1 MHVTTWHD
9 DVSLRQTNEWLAE
22 LRDDRQDEPPGAG
35 TRPAPEATPPGRPA
49 FPARAAIPDQRGA
62 FGQATD
68 APWASAPAPADAG
81 ARAIGFPAPAGA
93 TASVTSIPAPARA
106 AAPVTSIPAPARAAA
121 PVTARAAI
129 GDELRRPIMWC
140 EMASCI
146 NYHADPSAL
155 GEADARALA
164 VRAGWRID
172 AVGRLACP
180 QCQQTASFWTPR
192 PVVPWDRATALVMTT
207 LAAVRAGW
215 QAAGS
220 SSSSSSSSSSRPG
233 TMSSSHGYAMGGT
246 HAQHRPAPTSP
257 PA

>member
-1 MHVTTWHD
+1 MKVTTWHD

-22 LRDDRQDEPPGAG
+22 LRDDRQAEPPGAG
-35 TRPAPEATPPGRPA
+35 TRPARGAAPPGRPA
-49 FPARAAIPDQRGA
+49 FPASAAIPDQRRA

-68 APWASAPAPADAG
+68 APRASAPAPAG
-81 ARAIGFPAPAGA
+81 
-93 TASVTSIPAPARA
+93 
-106 AAPVTSIPAPARAAA
+106 AAA

-155 GEADARALA
+155 GEADARARA

-180 QCQQTASFWTPR
+180 QCQQTTSFWTPR

-215 QAAGS
+215 AGGRQQQAWHHEQPWVRGGRHARATPA
-220 SSSSSSSSSSRPG
+220 RPYI
-233 TMSSSHGYAMGGT
+233 S
-246 HAQHRPAPTSP
+246 PA
-257 PA
+257 

>member
-1 MHVTTWHD
+1 MNVRTWHD

-22 LRDDRQDEPPGAG
+22 LRDDRQAEPPGAG
-35 TRPAPEATPPGRPA
+35 TRPAQRAAPPARPA
-49 FPARAAIPDQRGA
+49 FPARAAIPDQRRA
-62 FGQATD
+62 FGEATD
-68 APWASAPAPADAG
+68 APWASGPAPADAG
-81 ARAIGFPAPAGA
+81 ARTIGFPAPAGA
-93 TASVTSIPAPARA
+93 AASVTSIPAPAG
-106 AAPVTSIPAPARAAA
+106 AAA

-155 GEADARALA
+155 GEADARDRA

-180 QCQQTASFWTPR
+180 QCQQTTSFWTPR

-207 LAAVRAGW
+207 LAAAAVRAGW
-215 QAAGS
+215 AGGRQQQAWHHEQPWVRGGRHARATPA
-220 SSSSSSSSSSRPG
+220 RPYI
-233 TMSSSHGYAMGGT
+233 S
-246 HAQHRPAPTSP
+246 PA
-257 PA
+257 

>member
-1 MHVTTWHD
+1 MNLTTWHD
-9 DVSLRQTNEWLAE
+9 DVSLRHTNEWLAE
-22 LRDDRQDEPPGAG
+22 LRDDRQAEPPGAG
-35 TRPAPEATPPGRPA
+35 TQPAGGAAPPGRPA
-49 FPARAAIPDQRGA
+49 FPARAAIPGQRRA

-68 APWASAPAPADAG
+68 APWASAPAPAGAG
-81 ARAIGFPAPAGA
+81 ARASGVPAPAGA
-93 TASVTSIPAPARA
+93 AASVTSIPAPAG
-106 AAPVTSIPAPARAAA
+106 AAA

-155 GEADARALA
+155 GEADARARA

-180 QCQQTASFWTPR
+180 RCQQTTSFWTPR
-192 PVVPWDRATALVMTT
+192 PVVSWDRATALVMTT

-215 QAAGS
+215 TGGRQQQAWHHEQPRVRGGRHARATPA
-220 SSSSSSSSSSRPG
+220 RPYI
-233 TMSSSHGYAMGGT
+233 S
-246 HAQHRPAPTSP
+246 PA
-257 PA
+257 

>member
-1 MHVTTWHD
+1 MYVTTWHD

-22 LRDDRQDEPPGAG
+22 LRDDRQDEPAGAG
-35 TRPAPEATPPGRPA
+35 TRPAPEATPPGQPA
-49 FPARAAIPDQRGA
+49 FPARAAVPDQRGA

-81 ARAIGFPAPAGA
+81 ARAIGF
-93 TASVTSIPAPARA
+93 PAPARA

-207 LAAVRAGW
+207 LAAVRAGLAGGRQQQQQQQQ
-215 QAAGS
+215 QAWHHEQQPWVRDGRHARATPA
-220 SSSSSSSSSSRPG
+220 RP
-233 TMSSSHGYAMGGT
+233 YI
-246 HAQHRPAPTSP
+246 SP
-257 PA
+257 GLTG

>member
-1 MHVTTWHD
+1 MKVTTWHD

-22 LRDDRQDEPPGAG
+22 LRDDRQAEPPGTG
-35 TRPAPEATPPGRPA
+35 TQTALEAAPPERPD
-49 FPARAAIPDQRGA
+49 FPAHAAIPGQRRA

-68 APWASAPAPADAG
+68 APWDSAPAPAPPRTG
-81 ARAIGFPAPAGA
+81 ATGFPAPAEA
-93 TASVTSIPAPARA
+93 AASVASIPAPAGA
-106 AAPVTSIPAPARAAA
+106 AASVASIPAPAEAAAAA

-155 GEADARALA
+155 GEADARVRAI
-164 VRAGWRID
+164 RAGWRID

-180 QCQQTASFWTPR
+180 RCQQTTSFWAPG

-207 LAAVRAGW
+207 LAVVRAGCAGGRQQ
-215 QAAGS
+215 QAWHHEQPWVRGGRHARATPA
-220 SSSSSSSSSSRPG
+220 RPYI
-233 TMSSSHGYAMGGT
+233 S
-246 HAQHRPAPTSP
+246 PA
-257 PA
+257 

>member
-1 MHVTTWHD
+1 MKVTTWQD

-22 LRDDRQDEPPGAG
+22 LRDDGQAEPPAAGPPPARGA
-35 TRPAPEATPPGRPA
+35 APPGPPP
-49 FPARAAIPDQRGA
+49 FPARAVIPDQRRA
-62 FGQATD
+62 FGQAAD
-68 APWASAPAPADAG
+68 APWAG
-81 ARAIGFPAPAGA
+81 APAPAGA
-93 TASVTSIPAPARA
+93 GARAVSFPAPAVAAASVTSVPAQ
-106 AAPVTSIPAPARAAA
+106 ARAAA

-155 GEADARALA
+155 GEADARARA

-180 QCQQTASFWTPR
+180 QCQQTTSFWTPR

-207 LAAVRAGW
+207 LAAAAVRAGW
-215 QAAGS
+215 AGARQQQAWHHEQPWVRGGRHARATPA
-220 SSSSSSSSSSRPG
+220 RPYI
-233 TMSSSHGYAMGGT
+233 S
-246 HAQHRPAPTSP
+246 PA
-257 PA
+257 

>member
-1 MHVTTWHD
+1 MNVTTWHD
-9 DVSLRQTNEWLAE
+9 DASLRQTNEWLAE
-22 LRDDRQDEPPGAG
+22 LRDDRQAEPRDAG
-35 TRPAPEATPPGRPA
+35 TRPARAAAPPGRPA
-49 FPARAAIPDQRGA
+49 FPARAALPDQRRA

-68 APWASAPAPADAG
+68 APSASAPAPAGAG
-81 ARAIGFPAPAGA
+81 ARAIGFPPPAGA
-93 TASVTSIPAPARA
+93 AVSVTSVA
-106 AAPVTSIPAPARAAA
+106 AQAGAAA

-155 GEADARALA
+155 GEADARARA
-164 VRAGWRID
+164 VRAGWGID

-180 QCQQTASFWTPR
+180 RCQQTTSFWTPC

-215 QAAGS
+215 AGGRPQQQAWHHEQPWVRGGRHA
-220 SSSSSSSSSSRPG
+220 RP
-233 TMSSSHGYAMGGT
+233 TPA
-246 HAQHRPAPTSP
+246 RPYISP
-257 PA
+257 A

>member
-1 MHVTTWHD
+1 MKVSTWHD

-22 LRDDRQDEPPGAG
+22 LRDDRQAESPDAGIRPARGAAPPGG
-35 TRPAPEATPPGRPA
+35 PA
-49 FPARAAIPDQRGA
+49 FPARAAIPGQRRA

-68 APWASAPAPADAG
+68 ASRASAPAPASAET
-81 ARAIGFPAPAGA
+81 RAIGFPAPAGV
-93 TASVTSIPAPARA
+93 TASVTSIPAPAEA
-106 AAPVTSIPAPARAAA
+106 TAPVT
-121 PVTARAAI
+121 VRAAI

-155 GEADARALA
+155 GEADARVRA

-172 AVGRLACP
+172 AVGRLVCP
-180 QCQQTASFWTPR
+180 QCQQTTSFWAPR

-215 QAAGS
+215 AGGRQEQQACHHEQPWVRGGRHARETPA
-220 SSSSSSSSSSRPG
+220 RPYI
-233 TMSSSHGYAMGGT
+233 S
-246 HAQHRPAPTSP
+246 PA
-257 PA
+257 